1 MWQAAGSSDESDQAL
16 VAKTQQRV
24 DQASPLDRFS
34 VASVELQDVH
44 MICLQTLQAGLDVSL
59 QDVLFPDVINLKMIV
74 MLRVHAAAFCRQVEF
89 VAARA
94 DVPANTLF
102 ADSIVGR
109 GVDEVDTGIEHCVQ
123 ELVRRFFAHDAHTPR
138 PGPANSHTAVT
149 ELCHFKA
156 SPAESLCNHC
166 RQFLQDR
173 YLALIT

>member
-74 MLRVHAAAFCRQVEF
+74 MLRVHAAAFCR
-89 VAARA
+89 RW
-94 DVPANTLF
+94 NSL
-102 ADSIVGR
+102 R
-109 GVDEVDTGIEHCVQ
+109 R
-123 ELVRRFFAHDAHTPR
+123 ELMYR
-138 PGPANSHTAVT
+138 PIRS
-149 ELCHFKA
+149 
-156 SPAESLCNHC
+156 SL
-166 RQFLQDR
+166 
-173 YLALIT
+173 IP